1 MTCFPVPHRLHL
13 SASPAGASRKAAF
26 YGTAR
31 SHEREA
37 PEAKGA
43 RAVRRS
49 ARSKP
54 RCHGFGCDNYPCLVP
69 LELTTRHRCLPRW
82 NEPASPCPASRVPGS
97 QLRTAP
103 RGALSIRQFEVLS
116 KSNAAWC
123 LPPRPRLR
131 RSCARKVA
139 ALCVPWG
146 PGGDWLGGARSA
158 PSLSRAP
165 GERGEPRCRRPRGR
179 GAAESREHA

>member
-31 SHEREA
+31 SQEREA

-43 RAVRRS
+43 WAVRRS

-54 RCHGFGCDNYPCLVP
+54 RRHGFGCDNYPCLVP

-103 RGALSIRQFEVLS
+103 RGALSTRQFEVLS
-116 KSNAAWC
+116 KTTQPGAC
-123 LPPRPRLR
+123 LPACACACGEVAREKWRPSASPPR
-131 RSCARKVA
+131 
-139 ALCVPWG
+139 
-146 PGGDWLGGARSA
+146 GGTGWLGGPRSA
-158 PSLSRAP
+158 LRSLLLSRAGGERGAPLPPAP
-165 GERGEPRCRRPRGR
+165 GER
-179 GAAESREHA
+179 SS